1 MADWCSVAVAISLQ
15 PRKSKFGWVTR
26 STARDRG
33 RYVTRNPNVG
43 VAYDSPMSLFVVI
56 LVLFLPSLAEPV
68 GVRPHYTASWAVEI
82 DGGEGE
88 AERLAVAHGLVN
100 RGQVRRRQAS
110 LARSEPTPRWGV

>member
-1 MADWCSVAVAISLQ
+1 
-15 PRKSKFGWVTR
+15 
-26 STARDRG
+26 
-33 RYVTRNPNVG
+33 
-43 VAYDSPMSLFVVI
+43 MSLFVVI

-100 RGQVRRRQAS
+100 RGQVRRQ
-110 LARSEPTPRWGV
+110 PF